1 MADRL
6 AEMEVRTLSDTLL
19 AVLDANTLNTLTERL
34 AEVEVNMLGNI
45 FSKVETNALVEM
57 FFLLAKVNIA
67 GIGKR
72 LAMVEAKMVLDT
84 LAELQYDAEVETLRE
99 ILVRVH
105 A

>member
-45 FSKVETNALVEM
+45 LSKVEA
-57 FFLLAKVNIA
+57 
-67 GIGKR
+67 
-72 LAMVEAKMVLDT
+72 
-84 LAELQYDAEVETLRE
+84 DAVVE
-99 ILVRVH
+99 ILF
-105 A
+105 